1 MTQPR
6 TRRGFTRA
14 TGATGAMTEAAW
26 QQNVVRLAGYYGWR
40 TYHTRD
46 SRGSDPGFPD
56 LVLIRGPELLFA
68 ELKPD
73 RPSRTRAARAL
84 IDERPEWLRRRDLTD
99 SQAAWLG
106 AIRELED
113 AVAYA
118 RGVCIGEDLGDERLA
133 VEAHLWTPSMLDEVH
148 ARLGLGREHLR
159 PAPPLELD

>member
-1 MTQPR
+1 MTRPR

-14 TGATGAMTEAAW
+14 ANAGGAMSEAAW
-26 QQNVVRLAGYYGWR
+26 QSNVVRLAGYYGWR

-56 LVLIRGPELLFA
+56 LVLLRGPELVFA

-73 RPSRTRAARAL
+73 KPTRTRAARAL
-84 IDERPEWLRRRDLTD
+84 IDVRPEWLRRRDLTD
-99 SQAAWLG
+99 AQAGWLE
-106 AIRELED
+106 AIRALELELEE
-113 AVAYA
+113 V
-118 RGVCIGEDLGDERLA
+118 RGDPYVPGREVR

-159 PAPPLELD
+159 PAPPLDLA